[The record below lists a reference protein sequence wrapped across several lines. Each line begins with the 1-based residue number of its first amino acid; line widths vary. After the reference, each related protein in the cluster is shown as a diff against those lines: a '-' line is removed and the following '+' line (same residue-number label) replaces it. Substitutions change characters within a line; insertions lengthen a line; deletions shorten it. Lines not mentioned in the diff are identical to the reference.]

1 MSNNLQRAQGGNDD
15 LVNQRIEAI
24 VKADS
29 QFEAPNK
36 HLGYGTAGFRTN
48 AEFLKRAAFRV
59 GLVVG
64 MRARGLNN
72 KMGVMITASH
82 NQHLDNGVKIVEP
95 DGSMLVPDWEAFA
108 EKIVNS

>member
-1 MSNNLQRAQGGNDD
+1 M
-15 LVNQRIEAI
+15 EA
-24 VKADS
+24 DRT
-29 QFEAPNK
+29 FEAAPK

-48 AEFLKRAAFRV
+48 AEFLKQASFRV

-72 KMGVMITASH
+72 RMGVMITASH
-82 NQHLDNGVKIVEP
+82 NQHLDNGMKIVEP

-108 EKIVNS
+108 EKVVNSKDLAQTLRTALTE

>member
-1 MSNNLQRAQGGNDD
+1 M
-15 LVNQRIEAI
+15 EA
-24 VKADS
+24 DGR
-29 QFEAPNK
+29 FEAVDK
-36 HLGYGTAGFRTN
+36 HLGYGTAGFRTK

-82 NQHLDNGVKIVEP
+82 N
-95 DGSMLVPDWEAFA
+95 
-108 EKIVNS
+108 